1 MAVNTINAPTLTLK
15 SPSSWGSRAAIKG
28 QMSKIWTN
36 FGKYIQFSAK
46 ESGIDPKIL
55 TAFIAIESGGNPSAG
70 SGNTKNLMQANVS
83 YMKSQLEN
91 EFKAG
96 RLSDAEK
103 SKLAAYGI
111 NFDAKGN
118 TREITVADN
127 LKPELNILIGSII
140 LGQLAS
146 QPWATDSTGALKLA
160 SIITVYNSGMYGTWG
175 KKAIAISSAN
185 PKVLHDALAGNTTT
199 QSYIRKMFG
208 VDGALDIA
216 SNELKNII
224 VA

>member
-1 MAVNTINAPTLTLK
+1 MAVNTISAPISTLKAPT
-15 SPSSWGSRAAIKG
+15 SWGSRTAIKG
-28 QMSKIWTN
+28 QLAKIWKDY
-36 FGKYIQFSAK
+36 GKYIQFASK

-55 TAFIAIESGGNPSAG
+55 TSFIAIESGGNPSAG

-83 YMKSQLEN
+83 YMKAQLEN

-111 NFDAKGN
+111 KFDSKGK

-140 LGQLAS
+140 LGQLAD
-146 QPWATDSTGALKLA
+146 QPWAKDAGGNLKLA
-160 SIITVYNSGMYGTWG
+160 SVITVYNSGMYGTWG
-175 KKAIAISSAN
+175 KKAIAIESAS
-185 PKVLHDALAGNTTT
+185 PKALHDALAGNAVTR
-199 QSYIRKMFG
+199 SYISKMFG

-216 SNELKNII
+216 SNELSTLI
-224 VA
+224 V

>member
-36 FGKYIQFSAK
+36 FGKYIQFSSR

-118 TREITVADN
+118 TRVITVADN

-160 SIITVYNSGMYGTWG
+160 SIITIYNTGMYSPSA

-185 PKVLHDALAGNTTT
+185 PKVLHDALAGNTVT
-199 QSYIRKMFG
+199 QSYIRKAFG

-216 SNELKNII
+216 SNELKDII